1 MAENTQVVAFTLDEV
16 NQILNILGEV
26 PAKYSLD
33 LVTFIRG
40 KAQAQIQAAAPAAS
54 AEVVD
59 VVAQ

>member
-1 MAENTQVVAFTLDEV
+1 MTTSAQTVTFTLEEV

-40 KAQAQIQAAAPAAS
+40 KAQSQLQAAS
-54 AEVVD
+54 EVTD